1 MSVTI
6 GDVRVAAHR
15 FACGTADVKPHSVSC
30 GPGCEE
36 RIERLFKVAIEDT
49 RSIIEDT
56 DTDRLTVDYL
66 SCMIG
71 HGTTSSRIASTA
83 LPATAAVP
91 PDDPALGKR
100 SSFRISH
107 LLREIAAGSFMP
119 ACNVALSRPLHD
131 ACRCPATVRKPTSV
145 CENVGALTQPS
156 HK

>member
-71 HGTTSSRIASTA
+71 HGTT
-83 LPATAAVP
+83 
-91 PDDPALGKR
+91 
-100 SSFRISH
+100 
-107 LLREIAAGSFMP
+107 
-119 ACNVALSRPLHD
+119 
-131 ACRCPATVRKPTSV
+131 
-145 CENVGALTQPS
+145 
-156 HK
+156 